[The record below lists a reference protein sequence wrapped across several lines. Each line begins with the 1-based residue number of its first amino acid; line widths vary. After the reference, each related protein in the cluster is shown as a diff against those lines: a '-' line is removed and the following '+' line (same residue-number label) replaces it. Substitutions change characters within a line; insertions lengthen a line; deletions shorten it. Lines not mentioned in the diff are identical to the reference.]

1 MINPTKNYV
10 ISLSLD
16 YYVQLTGVFL
26 GNARDE
32 LILSGDEE
40 NKELINKAIE
50 IIDNNLIVENKDEY
64 YGEAIACPPKERR
77 YNG

>member
-1 MINPTKNYV
+1 MSNPTKNYV

-16 YYVQLTGVFL
+16 DYVQLTGVFL

-40 NKELINKAIE
+40 NKELIEKAMK
-50 IIDNNLIVENKDEY
+50 IIDNNLIVTTIPNE
-64 YGEAIACPPKERR
+64 
-77 YNG
+77 